1 MSTKANVSSK
11 MNMSV
16 QKTIRIIEVLAR
28 ASVPMRLSEIAAQ
41 VEMPVSTV
49 FRMLN
54 TLVDCGY
61 AYQECE
67 GQQRYGLTM
76 RFVQIGQMVADHF
89 SIREISHPYLVALSE
104 EVGESCCLSIEE
116 NQKVLYVD
124 VVENTSSAIS
134 IRQKVGG
141 TAPMHCT
148 GSGKLLLTCYS
159 PEQLEEYVRKN
170 GLPALTRYTLTT
182 QEDLAYA
189 VSRVRENGYA
199 TDEEECEIGMRC
211 LAAPIWDANGRVIAA
226 LSISGPI
233 SRMTKLRC
241 DVELL
246 PRLRKCA
253 QKITEKVGGVKP
265 L

>member
-1 MSTKANVSSK
+1 
-11 MNMSV
+11 MSV
-16 QKTIRIIEVLAR
+16 QKTIRIIEVLAK

-41 VEMPVSTV
+41 VEMPASTV

-61 AYQECE
+61 AYQERE

-89 SIREISHPYLVALSE
+89 SIREVAHPFLAGLSE

-124 VVENTSSAIS
+124 VVENTRSAIS

-148 GSGKLLLTCYS
+148 GSGKLLLTRYS
-159 PEQLEEYVRKN
+159 AEQLRAYVDAN

-182 QEDLAYA
+182 AEDLAYA
-189 VSRVRENGYA
+189 VDQARENGFA

-211 LAAPIWDANGRVIAA
+211 LAAPIRDASGKVIAA

-233 SRMTKLRC
+233 SRMTRLRC

-246 PRLRKCA
+246 PRLCEYARE
-253 QKITEKVGGVKP
+253 ITEKVGGSKAE
-265 L
+265 